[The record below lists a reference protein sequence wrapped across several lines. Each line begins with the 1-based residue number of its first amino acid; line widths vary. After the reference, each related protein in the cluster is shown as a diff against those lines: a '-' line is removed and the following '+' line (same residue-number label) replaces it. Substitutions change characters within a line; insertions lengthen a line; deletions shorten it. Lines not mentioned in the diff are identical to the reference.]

1 MIHLDKTFEIKIS
14 EKNIDYEEA
23 VQLMKKRVDD
33 IINKKEKEL
42 IWFLNHD
49 HIYTCGTSSNKSE
62 ILCKTNIPIINTN
75 RGGKITYHGPGQRII
90 YLIIDLN
97 KRKKDIRKFTAIIE
111 NTIIQTLKEYQIN
124 SFNDRDNIGIWVN
137 HENKIKKIAA
147 IGIRVSKWIAY
158 HGFAINVNN
167 NLENYNKIIPCGIK
181 NKDVSNLKLVKDQ
194 NYNELNDKIVNN
206 FIKNLEI

>member
-1 MIHLDKTFEIKIS
+1 MKIEIKKSIKS
-14 EKNIDYEEA
+14 IEYKGAIDFLEKRL
-23 VQLMKKRVDD
+23 VQINQKKAS
-33 IINKKEKEL
+33 EL
-42 IWFLNHD
+42 IWILEHPS
-49 HIYTCGTSSNKSE
+49 IYTAGTGYNENDILDKS
-62 ILCKTNIPIINTN
+62 INVVKTN
-75 RGGKITYHGPGQRII
+75 RGGKITYHGPGQTIC
-90 YLIIDLN
+90 YFVIDLN
-97 KRKKDIRKFTAIIE
+97 KRKKDIRKFTTTIE

-147 IGIRVSKWIAY
+147 IGIRVSRWIAY

-181 NKDVSNLKLVKDQ
+181 NKSVSNLKLIKDQ
-194 NYNELNDKIVNN
+194 NYDELNNKIINN

>member
-1 MIHLDKTFEIKIS
+1 MKIEIKKS
-14 EKNIDYEEA
+14 TKPVEYKKAIDFLEERL
-23 VQLMKKRVDD
+23 VQINQKKVT
-33 IINKKEKEL
+33 EL
-42 IWFLNHD
+42 IWILEHPSV
-49 HIYTCGTSSNKSE
+49 YTAGTSYNENE
-62 ILCKTNIPIINTN
+62 ILDKSINVVKTN
-75 RGGKITYHGPGQRII
+75 RGGKVTYHGPGQAIC
-90 YLIIDLN
+90 YFVIDLN

-147 IGIRVSKWIAY
+147 IGIRVRKWIAY

-181 NKDVSNLKLVKDQ
+181 DKDVSNLKLIKDQ
-194 NYNELNDKIVNN
+194 NYDKLSDKIVNN